1 MKILTEQPAQITF
14 RKLSHMR
21 KIRKRDLFGVMR
33 FRIIGGGAKMAMREA
48 GIALYGGNTGS
59 ADDAVRA
66 FLSQTLVQ
74 NENPTCD
81 HHHEHGEEHSCGK
94 H

>member
-1 MKILTEQPAQITF
+1 
-14 RKLSHMR
+14 
-21 KIRKRDLFGVMR
+21 
-33 FRIIGGGAKMAMREA
+33 MAMREA

-74 NENPTCD
+74 NENPTCG
-81 HHHEHGEEHSCGK
+81 HKSCIAEHGLSIYIETEKYKLLLDTGQTE
-94 H
+94 